1 MPSVGNYVAVGYSP
15 RSMTV
20 QGEGLGTP
28 DNWGGKELLID
39 MGYRRMNEMASHVG
53 EEVAWPLKTAGSLC

>member
-1 MPSVGNYVAVGYSP
+1 M
-15 RSMTV
+15 